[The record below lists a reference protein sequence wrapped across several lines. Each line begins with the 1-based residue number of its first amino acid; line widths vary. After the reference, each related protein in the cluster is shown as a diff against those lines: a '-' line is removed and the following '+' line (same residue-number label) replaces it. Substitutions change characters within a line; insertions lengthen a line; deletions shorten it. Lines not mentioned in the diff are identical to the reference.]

1 MAAVTQTGV
10 FLIKTPQGVTA
21 TRSGEGLSE
30 HAVAVL
36 KKFDGSRS
44 QTELKF
50 ACKDAGIAIVDFE
63 GALIELLKFEYV
75 RQVDAKTAIAESL
88 KRAEAERRMMQTLDF
103 TMDDDPPPLIAPA
116 SPAPAPASSAATSA
130 AISVATSV
138 ATKVKPP
145 SVPVAELSAA
155 PVASPVVAPTQSVP
169 DAADEAKLRAEKAAQ
184 STRDADIR
192 SQLIAALQPRVEEEL
207 RGKLRARLE
216 EELRP
221 QLMAAL
227 RPAIEADVRAALVK
241 ELTPRVELELKTRFA
256 KTLMA
261 QKAAAAPMLPA
272 VVESAVEKSPRDDA
286 QRAVFERIFASLD
299 APLFTLD
306 AKGICTY
313 MSPAWAQLSGYTPKE
328 TAGKPLAD
336 FFAPD
341 DRRSI
346 GAFFSS
352 MADGSALRFERQAAL
367 AVKSGD
373 PRWVE
378 VRAAPLRDAADSAGG
393 MGAGGGAAGVCG
405 LVRDATELKR
415 LVDQAEADSV
425 RLLRLVDQIDTGVI
439 LENRDGNI
447 QQVNPAFCAVLA
459 LDAAPYSLEGMAVS
473 ELFER
478 VSSSVMG
485 GEAFARHIAEMRVAG
500 EDVNGESVIMADGR
514 EVRLD
519 YLAVSAGEHI
529 AGRVWLVREAK
540 RG

>member
-21 TRSGEGLSE
+21 TRSGEGLSA

-50 ACKDAGIAIVDFE
+50 ACKDAGIAADDFE
-63 GALIELLKFEYV
+63 GALKELLKFEYV

-103 TMDDDPPPLIAPA
+103 TIDDDPPPLIAAAP
-116 SPAPAPASSAATSA
+116 PAPASSAATSA
-130 AISVATSV
+130 STSG
-138 ATKVKPP
+138 ATKIKAPTVT
-145 SVPVAELSAA
+145 VAALVAA
-155 PVASPVVAPTQSVP
+155 PGASPVAAPGQSVQ
-169 DAADEAKLRAEKAAQ
+169 DTADEAKLRAEKAAL
-184 STRDADIR
+184 SKRDADIR
-192 SQLIAALQPRVEEEL
+192 TQLIAALQPRVEEEL
-207 RGKLRARLE
+207 RAKLRLKLE

-227 RPAIEADVRAALVK
+227 RPAIEADVRAVLVK
-241 ELTPRVELELKTRFA
+241 ELTPRVELELKARFA
-256 KTLMA
+256 RTLMA
-261 QKAAAAPMLPA
+261 QKAAEAPTLSA
-272 VVESAVEKSPRDDA
+272 VAGSAVEKSLRSDT
-286 QRAVFERIFASLD
+286 QRAAFERIFASLD
-299 APLFTLD
+299 APIFTLD
-306 AKGICTY
+306 ANGICTY
-313 MSPAWAQLSGYTPKE
+313 MSPAWAQLSGHTPE
-328 TAGKPLAD
+328 AATGKPLAE
-336 FFAPD
+336 FFAPA

-352 MADGSALRFERQAAL
+352 MADGSALRFERQGAL
-367 AVKSGD
+367 AVKGGE

-378 VRAAPLRDAADSAGG
+378 VRAAPLHDTAGG
-393 MGAGGGAAGVCG
+393 APGVCG
-405 LVRDATELKR
+405 QVRDATELKR
-415 LVDQAEADSV
+415 LVDQAESDSV
-425 RLLRLVDQIDTGVI
+425 RLLLLVDQIDTGVI

-447 QQVNPAFCAVLA
+447 QQVNPAFCQVLA
-459 LDAAPYSLEGMAVS
+459 LDAAPYSLEGMAVT

-485 GEAFARHIAEMRVAG
+485 GEAFVRHIADLRGAG
-500 EDVNGESVIMADGR
+500 DDVNGDSITMADGR

-519 YLAVSAGEHI
+519 YLAVSAGENI
-529 AGRVWLVREAK
+529 AGRVWLVREAP

>member
-50 ACKDAGIAIVDFE
+50 ACKDTGIAADDFE
-63 GALIELLKFEYV
+63 GALKELLKFEYV

-103 TMDDDPPPLIAPA
+103 TMDDPPPPV
-116 SPAPAPASSAATSA
+116 APAPAEPQAKLPAAPAAVVSAAVAASA
-130 AISVATSV
+130 P
-138 ATKVKPP
+138 KPKT
-145 SVPVAELSAA
+145 AA
-155 PVASPVVAPTQSVP
+155 PVIAPVQSAQDVA
-169 DAADEAKLRAEKAAQ
+169 AEAKYRADKAAQ
-184 STRDADIR
+184 SKRDADIR
-192 SQLIAALQPRVEEEL
+192 TNLIAALQPRVEEEL
-207 RGKLRARLE
+207 RGKLRPKLE

-221 QLMAAL
+221 QLMAVL
-227 RPAIEADVRAALVK
+227 RPAIEAEVRAALVK

-261 QKAAAAPMLPA
+261 QKAAEPPTVQP
-272 VVESAVEKSPRDDA
+272 VVEPVVDKSSRDDA
-286 QRAVFERIFASLD
+286 QRTAFERILASLD
-299 APLFTLD
+299 ASIFTLD

-313 MSPAWAQLSGYTPKE
+313 MSPAWTQLSGYTPDE
-328 TAGKPLAD
+328 VRGKPLAQ
-336 FFAPD
+336 FFASA

-352 MADGSALRFERQAAL
+352 MTDGSALRFERQAAL
-367 AVKSGD
+367 AVKSGE

-378 VRAAPLRDAADSAGG
+378 VRAAPLRNADDA
-393 MGAGGGAAGVCG
+393 AGGGTAGVCG
-405 LVRDATELKR
+405 HVRDATELKR

-425 RLLRLVDQIDTGVI
+425 RLLLLVDQIDTGVI
-439 LENRDGNI
+439 LENREGNI
-447 QQVNPAFCAVLA
+447 QQVNPALCAVLA
-459 LDAAPYSLEGMAVS
+459 LDAAPYSLEGMAVT

-478 VSSSVMG
+478 VSGSVMG
-485 GEAFARHIAEMRVAG
+485 GEAFVRHIAGLRGAG
-500 EDVNGESVIMADGR
+500 DDVNGDSIMMADGR

-519 YLAVSAGEHI
+519 YLAVSAGEDI
-529 AGRVWLVREAK
+529 AGRVWLVRDTP